1 MSDFAEFN
9 LLIHNGQHRPSKRAR
24 QSVERN
30 KPIPAAL
37 DAAHR
42 HQARSPSSPPATKL
56 PGEVFQKATSVID
69 RVADKNIIHKNK
81 AAATRAAWLP
91 PSRRWPKPFCRPG
104 PRGVMN
110 TANKNPRASFSWWLQ
125 IGWPRACPASLLAPS
140 SLLAHRRQRHQ
151 ALRPVFGIHRIHPE
165 RERARQRPHL
175 RAIADEVERRQRI
188 DDGHA
193 QPLAHEGADRHG

>member
-1 MSDFAEFN
+1 MAN
-9 LLIHNGQHRPSKRAR
+9 TAQARKRAR

-30 KPIPAAL
+30 KHNSSLRSMLRTAIKRVRQSIAAG
-37 DAAHR
+37 DKAA
-42 HQARSPSSPPATKL
+42 A
-56 PGEVFQKATSVID
+56 GEVFQKATSVID

-81 AAATRAAWLP
+81 AARHKSRLAAAIKALACYSAAP
-91 PSRRWPKPFCRPG
+91 VP
-104 PRGVMN
+104 GVMN
-110 TANKNPRASFSWWLQ
+110 TAIKRMPTGILFHGGFRSD
-125 IGWPRACPASLLAPS
+125 GRRACPGHQPARHLA
-140 SLLAHRRQRHQ
+140 SLLAHRRGKGVDQR

-175 RAIADEVERRQRI
+175 QAIADEVERRQRI